1 MKKNKVLILFFTLLI
16 LGILAGC
23 SKLPTQNNTNANTGA
38 VDVKLYDEFTDIKLF
53 QGVPVMSVENGRTD
67 IKGDIGGGNQ
77 VILVNGSVEDEYW
90 NYLTTLQ
97 ENGFEKYVDNGE
109 EGLYGDVLSAT
120 LTKENLV
127 ISVIHMKK
135 TELTYIIAEDE
146 LPLSDRLIYKD
157 EYVKDNVEGAKTTL
171 HMLELSDYGNS
182 FVIQLKNGHFIITD
196 GGRDQDLPYLL
207 DYLESLVPKGE
218 KPVVEAWLITHAH
231 GDHASVLEPFDTNW
245 MYTDRIFVE
254 GFYMDSYNSDVTT
267 RMGVTGIQLAVRT
280 AANKL
285 QTTDGGHP
293 KIYRPQAGQTYYFS
307 DITVDVMQT
316 MLQCP
321 EENWYRWNQ
330 NVNEFSAWF
339 MFNIEGQKYLN
350 IGDADFGSM
359 RTVMRTYDSEDLD
372 MDIMAV
378 SHHGINVH
386 DEFSDFISVKTLLYP
401 NFGIYGSFEEG
412 QSWGGSWQASVTRN
426 EYLQKNVLESYSFI
440 DGTQV
445 LTFPYKVGTAESLG
459 HMREDRVPINDEHRI
474 KYY

>member
-1 MKKNKVLILFFTLLI
+1 MLILFFTLLI